1 MRLATAEP
9 DLEQRDALVMAH
21 VGLVKT
27 MARRLAQ
34 RLPSQVD
41 VGDLIGV
48 GMVGLI
54 EAAQRYRP
62 STGVPFS
69 AFARRRLHGAMLDVL
84 RGLDWAP
91 RSLRR
96 LRRDLDGSIV
106 RLRHQLGREPSEKEI
121 ADALGLNAEQ
131 FAHVLDQ
138 VRRLDVATVRQT
150 DREGDERSIMEL
162 CVDTGLGADVRL
174 ERAELRQ
181 HLAAAI
187 SQLPKREQ
195 QILFMYYGRELTLA
209 EVGAVIGLTE
219 SRVSQLRAL
228 AVSRVRAT
236 LQASLRLEGA
246 A

>member
-1 MRLATAEP
+1 MRLARVDP
-9 DLEQRDALVMAH
+9 DFEERDALVLAH

-34 RLPSQVD
+34 RLPAQVD
-41 VGDLIGV
+41 VGDLVGV

-62 STGVPFS
+62 ATGVPFS
-69 AFARRRLHGAMLDVL
+69 AFARRRLRGAMLDVL

-96 LRRDLDGSIV
+96 LRRELDATIAK
-106 RLRHQLGREPSEKEI
+106 LRRQLGREPAEEEI
-121 ADALGLNAEQ
+121 AAALGMTAEK
-131 FAHVLDQ
+131 FAHALDE
-138 VRRLDVATVRQT
+138 VRRLDVATIRQ
-150 DREGDERSIMEL
+150 DGDHEGGSFLEL
-162 CVDTGLGADVRL
+162 CVDTGEAADLQL

-181 HLAAAI
+181 HLAAALT
-187 SQLPKREQ
+187 QLPEREQ
-195 QILFMYYGRELTLA
+195 QILSMYYGRELTLA
-209 EVGAVIGLTE
+209 EIGAVIGLTE

-228 AVSRVRAT
+228 AVSRLRAT
-236 LQASLRLEGA
+236 LRVSLQIKGA